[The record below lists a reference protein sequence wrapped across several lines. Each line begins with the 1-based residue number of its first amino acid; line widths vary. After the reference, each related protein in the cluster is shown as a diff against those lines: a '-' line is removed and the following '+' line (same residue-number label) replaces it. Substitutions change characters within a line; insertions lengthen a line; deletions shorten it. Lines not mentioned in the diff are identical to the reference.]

1 MTRDPGRGGGAV
13 KGGGEGG
20 GEAGGGGRGGNKRR
34 GGGERA
40 RPCKARRWRSL
51 IMAVVPKRR
60 GLLRPER
67 PPVSRRGC
75 SAKSCSSAAQSARPV
90 TVRSCPSPG
99 GTALVVYA
107 CAARAESN
115 LFGACALNDIALQ
128 ATTLG
133 TPSARSAHVCPRVL
147 GKLRPPTPAASHSRP
162 SLRTLAFPC
171 LILSAAPR
179 FQQGR

>member
-1 MTRDPGRGGGAV
+1 MLVDTARDEINSALSL
-13 KGGGEGG
+13 
-20 GEAGGGGRGGNKRR
+20 
-34 GGGERA
+34 
-40 RPCKARRWRSL
+40 RRWRSL
-51 IMAVVPKRR
+51 VMAVVPKRR

-99 GTALVVYA
+99 RTALVVYA

-115 LFGACALNDIALQ
+115 LFGACALNDIALH